1 MMNSELELAA
11 WTTDIVSAYVSNN
24 AIAGE
29 KLPEFIGSIY
39 TALSTVS
46 SQMVE
51 QPKVELKPAVPVK
64 KSLTPE
70 YLICLEDGKK
80 FKSLKRHLQAH
91 YGLSPDEYRQKWG
104 LPRDYPM
111 VAPAYAAARSNL
123 AKTMGLGRR
132 AGESPAAAATPA
144 PPRSAPSGPSR
155 QQPRQDGNS
164 HRHSRSRKRGTQTA
178 PFRDDAQ
185 PDSLSPS
192 ASARGRGSKR
202 SKLAKVSLPERAGV
216 RGLRRFSGAAP
227 DDAEGARQLKR

>member
-70 YLICLEDGKK
+70 YLICLENGKK
-80 FKSLKRHLQAH
+80 FKSLKRHL
-91 YGLSPDEYRQKWG
+91 
-104 LPRDYPM
+104 
-111 VAPAYAAARSNL
+111 
-123 AKTMGLGRR
+123 
-132 AGESPAAAATPA
+132 
-144 PPRSAPSGPSR
+144 
-155 QQPRQDGNS
+155 
-164 HRHSRSRKRGTQTA
+164 
-178 PFRDDAQ
+178 
-185 PDSLSPS
+185 
-192 ASARGRGSKR
+192 
-202 SKLAKVSLPERAGV
+202 
-216 RGLRRFSGAAP
+216 
-227 DDAEGARQLKR
+227 